1 MIDTNVLKNALNEL
15 AAFIKETVAERVQ
28 KYGKNRKG
36 VNTLVNS
43 DLIKDMKVSVSE
55 NSVGLIIA
63 DYWTYVSTGWK
74 FNNFESGIVGLRGA
88 LVKWALKKITSNNVE
103 AWDIAERI
111 YFLMIKKER
120 PIPPRPFMVYS
131 DEGDLEEMIPELKSY
146 MDKWFDELLALQE
159 KIAEKNTEKYI
170 GKTYRVLCDE
180 IVADGVLS
188 GHTNGTAAIRFEG
201 DEKLLG
207 EFVNVKVVSATN
219 SLNGV
224 IID

>member
-1 MIDTNVLKNALNEL
+1 MDNNVLKNALNEL

-43 DLIKDMKVSVSE
+43 DLIKDMKVSASE

-74 FNNFESGIVGLRGA
+74 FNNFESGIVGLRNA
-88 LVKWALKKITSNNVE
+88 LVKWALKKITKDNVE

-120 PIPPRPFMVYS
+120 PIPPRPFMVYN
-131 DEGDLEEMIPELKSY
+131 DEGDLTEMIPELKKY
-146 MDKWFDELLALQE
+146 MDEWFDNLFNEIINDLD
-159 KIAEKNTEKYI
+159 KYFN
-170 GKTYRVLCDE
+170 K
-180 IVADGVLS
+180 
-188 GHTNGTAAIRFEG
+188 
-201 DEKLLG
+201 
-207 EFVNVKVVSATN
+207 
-219 SLNGV
+219 
-224 IID
+224 

>member
-1 MIDTNVLKNALNEL
+1 MDNNVLKNALNEL

-43 DLIKDMKVSVSE
+43 DLIKDMKVSASE

-120 PIPPRPFMVYS
+120 PIPPRPFMVYN
-131 DEGDLEEMIPELKSY
+131 DEGDLTEMIPELNAY
-146 MDKWFDELLALQE
+146 LDKWFDDLA
-159 KIAEKNTEKYI
+159 
-170 GKTYRVLCDE
+170 D
-180 IVADGVLS
+180 
-188 GHTNGTAAIRFEG
+188 AILK
-201 DEKLLG
+201 D
-207 EFVNVKVVSATN
+207 VNNYFNK
-219 SLNGV
+219 
-224 IID
+224 